1 MTVDYLIQLLT
12 RKVATLSQ
20 LRTSADALGDIN
32 RVEELDSEIAETES
46 TLGQLKTL

>member
-20 LRTSADALGDIN
+20 LRTSADALGDID
-32 RVEELDSEIAETES
+32 RVEELDVQIAETQT
-46 TLGQLKTL
+46 TLAALRSL